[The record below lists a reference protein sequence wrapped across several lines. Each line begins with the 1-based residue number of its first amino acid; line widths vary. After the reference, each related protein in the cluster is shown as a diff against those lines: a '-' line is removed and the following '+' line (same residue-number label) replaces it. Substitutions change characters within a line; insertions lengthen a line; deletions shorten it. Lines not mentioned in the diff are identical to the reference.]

1 MYALAPACQ
10 LTSPPVGGSSTVIG
24 AHLSKSAPPQGA
36 AQVDRSVGSEQGVRL
51 QLEKSGGTTQLAA
64 EPQGQG
70 LPAGSRHSQAQLQ
83 VVLIRPARPVK
94 SSWGAFA

>member
-1 MYALAPACQ
+1 MYTVAPATK
-10 LTSPPVGGSSTVIG
+10 LTSPPTAGSATEIG

-36 AQVDRSVGSEQGVRL
+36 AQVDRSVGSVQGVRL
-51 QLEKSGGTTQLAA
+51 QLEKSGGTKQFAA
-64 EPQGQG
+64 EPQVQG